1 MSDEEIGET
10 EQEALQL
17 EVDEQESESPDTT
30 EEPEGPVAE
39 ALSVEDLVES
49 LETVIAERDDF
60 RDSLQRLQA
69 DFENF
74 RRRSANEV
82 DQRISQGISRLAEA
96 LLPVLDACDAASE
109 QGLEE
114 VAPIRNALEA
124 VLANN
129 GLTRIEALGVQFDPQ
144 LHDAMSFETG
154 ESDDQIVVEELRAG
168 YRWGES
174 ILRPSMVK
182 VSGG

>member
-1 MSDEEIGET
+1 MM
-10 EQEALQL
+10 
-17 EVDEQESESPDTT
+17 
-30 EEPEGPVAE
+30 
-39 ALSVEDLVES
+39 
-49 LETVIAERDDF
+49 R
-60 RDSLQRLQA
+60 
-69 DFENF
+69 
-74 RRRSANEV
+74 
-82 DQRISQGISRLAEA
+82 
-96 LLPVLDACDAASE
+96 DAASE

-114 VAPIRNALEA
+114 AAPIRNALEA